1 MQYVLMIYGSE
12 QIFEALTPA
21 EKAKLGEEM
30 GKFAVEMRA
39 AGKLVG
45 GHPLQSV
52 ATSTTVRLKDGKSLV
67 TDGPFA
73 ETKEQLGGFMVIEA
87 ADIDEALTFVSK
99 IPPASPHTAIEIRPV
114 IPVPR

>member
-1 MQYVLMIYGSE
+1 MQYVLMIYGNE

-21 EKAKLGEEM
+21 EKVKLREEM

-39 AGKLVG
+39 SGRLVS

-87 ADIDEALTFVSK
+87 ADIDEALNFVAK
-99 IPPASPHTAIEIRPV
+99 MPAASPHTAIEIRPV
-114 IPVPR
+114 IPVQR